1 MATDRVVY
9 NTSTGALYY
18 DADGSGAG
26 KAVQIAVLE
35 SKPVLDYS
43 DVLIF

>member
-1 MATDRVVY
+1 MIY

-18 DADGSGAG
+18 DADGSGQRA
-26 KAVQIAVLE
+26 AVVQIAVLDGH
-35 SKPVLDYS
+35 PTLAFS